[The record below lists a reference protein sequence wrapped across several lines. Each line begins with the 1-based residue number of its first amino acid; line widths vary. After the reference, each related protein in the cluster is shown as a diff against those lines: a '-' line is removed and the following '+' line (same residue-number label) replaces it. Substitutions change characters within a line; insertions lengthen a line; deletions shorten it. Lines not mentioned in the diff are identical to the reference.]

1 MPFFP
6 AALASLFTALKR
18 HITLALF
25 AVALIA
31 SALLIHSWLDAR
43 RAAAQ
48 LAATIAAQQKIISDA
63 DARQS
68 ARDAALTQTL
78 AQIDAL
84 KRRVQTPQQASDA
97 LAQSLP
103 QFIASSLSS
112 NGASGGAGNAS
123 GIATLPAPLQIIPFG
138 SPNNSPAAPLQ
149 SSSPNSS
156 APCTPGSPNPGPST
170 ACPPATTS
178 SNSAAP
184 PLASS
189 NSPNANS
196 PAAGNAGFLSSL
208 KSQISNLQS
217 GHPVSSSTVPIAQQ
231 GTASSQSNNPS
242 QQGTTVP
249 PIPGSICIPPADL
262 KPLFD
267 SIENCEACAAQLTAV
282 QTDLTDERAKFAAA
296 TTQRDAALR
305 AVHGTFWTRTA
316 RAAKWIAIGAAAG
329 AVIARYH

>member
-1 MPFFP
+1 MGGMKNLRLILKHLQEGKGITMPFFP

-18 HITLALF
+18 DATLALF
-25 AVALIA
+25 AIALIA
-31 SALLIHSWLDAR
+31 SALLVHSWLDAR

-97 LAQSLP
+97 LTQSLP
-103 QFIASSLSS
+103 NFISSSTTNSS
-112 NGASGGAGNAS
+112 
-123 GIATLPAPLQIIPFG
+123 LPAPLQFIPLT
-138 SPNNSPAAPLQ
+138 SPPAPTNNSTNASPL
-149 SSSPNSS
+149 SPNSENS
-156 APCTPGSPNPGPST
+156 LTTTVPTSPS
-170 ACPPATTS
+170 
-178 SNSAAP
+178 
-184 PLASS
+184 
-189 NSPNANS
+189 
-196 PAAGNAGFLSSL
+196 AGNLGPLSSL

-217 GHPVSSSTVPIAQQ
+217 GHPISSSTVPIA
-231 GTASSQSNNPS
+231 S
-242 QQGTTVP
+242 QQGTTVA

-267 SIENCEACAAQLTAV
+267 SIENCEACAAQLTAA
-282 QTDLTDERAKFAAA
+282 QSDLTDERAKFAAA
-296 TTQRDAALR
+296 TAQRDAALR

-329 AVIARYH
+329 AVLARYH